1 MTLVDSFGFKGSS
14 EFARVLLVFFSDSTF
29 SRFTSPI
36 LLITLPLSIDLFISE
51 PSLPAHLIELT
62 DCNSILRMPSTSSSS
77 GSPKLTSTPPPQ
89 LAASFPD
96 YKDDGRLP
104 VTILSGFLGSGK
116 TTLLEYIL
124 KDKSHGLRIACIVN
138 DMGSI
143 NVS

>member
-1 MTLVDSFGFKGSS
+1 MTQVDSFGFKGFF
-14 EFARVLLVFFSDSTF
+14 EFARVLLVFFFGLNLLEVYFPYPTHHLAAVHRPLHLRTVPLGPSHRAHRPTIILQM
-29 SRFTSPI
+29 SP
-36 LLITLPLSIDLFISE
+36 
-51 PSLPAHLIELT
+51 
-62 DCNSILRMPSTSSSS
+62 TSSSS

-89 LAASFPD
+89 LAASFPAH
-96 YKDDGRLP
+96 KDNGRLP

-124 KDKSHGLRIACIVN
+124 KDRSHGLRIACIVN